1 MKFVLP
7 FLVGLFLFVFIACSN
22 ADYEALEDSP
32 FEAADKAVQDTSVS
46 DENEWFE
53 LVVSSSSES
62 LIDSLNEVSEPFLV
76 SSSSNDSIMYL
87 PLDGDAE
94 ERKNDSVSNLNGDDL
109 QELDGHDSEL
119 DSWIRNV
126 SRESRFNP
134 EISYD
139 TLVDSRD
146 GKVYKT
152 VKIAFQT
159 WMAENL
165 DYADSVKT
173 ESLKG
178 NNWCYHNDTMNCDV
192 VGRYYT
198 WAAAIDSVGLAEN
211 EALDCGYGKTC
222 LMPDTVYGI
231 CPPGWHLPKEEEWYA
246 LFDALGGRTV
256 AGRVLK
262 SQSGWLYQGAGTDST
277 GFCALPAGRKFVD
290 DYFDY
295 DGLIA
300 YFWSASE
307 YTEDYARFMGLTYDY
322 YWDAFLYTHKKT
334 YGFSVRCMKNSI
346 N

>member
-7 FLVGLFLFVFIACSN
+7 FLVSLFLFVFMACSN
-22 ADYEALEDSP
+22 ADYEALEESP
-32 FEAADKAVQDTSVS
+32 IGVADQSEPDTSS
-46 DENEWFE
+46 RDENKWFE
-53 LVVSSSSES
+53 P
-62 LIDSLNEVSEPFLV
+62 IV
-76 SSSSNDSIMYL
+76 SSSSNYELDSL
-87 PLDGDAE
+87 A
-94 ERKNDSVSNLNGDDL
+94 DSVKVPLLSSSSCDSTMDSLSNLIDDEL
-109 QELDGHDSEL
+109 QELDSNESDL
-119 DSWIRNV
+119 DSWILNV
-126 SRESRFNP
+126 SKESRWNP

-152 VKIAFQT
+152 VKVAFQT

-178 NNWCYHNDTMNCDV
+178 SNWCYLNDSANCNIL
-192 VGRYYT
+192 GRYYT
-198 WAAAIDSVGLAEN
+198 WAAAIDSVGLAKN
-211 EALDCGYGKTC
+211 ESLDCGYGKIC
-222 LMPDTVYGI
+222 GLPDTVYGI

-256 AGRVLK
+256 AGLVLK
-262 SQSGWLYQGAGTDST
+262 SQSGWLFQGAGTDST

-322 YWDAFLYTHKKT
+322 YSEAFLYTHKKT
-334 YGFSVRCMKNSI
+334 YGFSIRCMKNAE